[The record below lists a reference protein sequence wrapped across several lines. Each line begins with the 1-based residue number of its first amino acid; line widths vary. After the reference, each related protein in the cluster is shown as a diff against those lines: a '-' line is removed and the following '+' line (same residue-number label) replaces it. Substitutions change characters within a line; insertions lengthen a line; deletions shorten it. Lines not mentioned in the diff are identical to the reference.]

1 MAISRGGTA
10 MKQLGYLSV
19 VLLLLVML
27 PAARTGALEPVKIA
41 EAQTAS
47 PVPRTV
53 TVLVGGGQDTIVLDS
68 FFPQTVRVRVGDT
81 VVWKFNGD
89 ETHHFHTVTFFGGP
103 FDGPQRAVVGGGP
116 GEVIPPGAVP
126 VPGGQPGERMRN
138 PVRAWPTR
146 KPAAPIETYDGTTY
160 VNSGEMRMHPRT
172 TGMPAFE
179 TFSLTFTKPGTYRYV
194 CAAHPH
200 MQGTIE
206 VVPAEAVDVPIQAEI
221 DKQAKAEAAHLL
233 ALIDKAKGLGKTVR
247 SEPGPHGT
255 TFWFVRA
262 GAFDT
267 SGEMRGQLFDF
278 LPKHLTVKAGD
289 TVIWESV
296 DIHTITFNPMPPAPD
311 PHIVKAQADGP
322 PLLLENPK
330 VFQLSKPAHVYD
342 PAQYFN
348 SALLGMTQ
356 ARGTSW
362 ALTFDTPGVYEYFC
376 ALHEPM
382 GMKGT
387 ITVVPH

>member
-1 MAISRGGTA
+1 MN
-10 MKQLGYLSV
+10 QLGSLSI
-19 VLLLLVML
+19 VLLLLVVL
-27 PAARTGALEPVKIA
+27 PAALPGSLAPVKMA
-41 EAQTAS
+41 EAQQANAA
-47 PVPRTV
+47 PRTV

-68 FFPQTVRVRVGDT
+68 FFPQTLRVRVGDT

-89 ETHHFHTVTFFGGP
+89 ENHHFHTVTFFGGP
-103 FDGPQRAVVGGGP
+103 FPGPKRAVAGGGP
-116 GEVIPPGAVP
+116 GEFIPPGGLP
-126 VPGGQPGERMRN
+126 VPGGKPEERMRN

-146 KPAAPIETYDGTTY
+146 KAGAPVETYDGTTY
-160 VNSGEMRMHPRT
+160 VNSGEMRMRPRVP
-172 TGMPAFE
+172 GMPAYQ
-179 TFSLTFTKPGTYRYV
+179 TFSVTFTRPGVYRYV
-194 CAAHPH
+194 CAVHSH

-206 VVPAEAVDVPIQAEI
+206 VVPADVAGIPSQAEM
-221 DKQAKAEAAHLL
+221 DTQAKAEADHLL
-233 ALIDKAKGLGKTVR
+233 ALIERARGLGKTIR
-247 SEPGPHGT
+247 SEPGPNGT

-278 LPKHLTVKAGD
+278 LPKNLTVKAGD

-296 DIHTITFNPMPPAPD
+296 DIHTITFNPVPPAPD
-311 PHIVKAQADGP
+311 PFIVKSQPDGP

-330 VFQLSKPAHVYD
+330 VFQPSKPAQVYE

-348 SALLGMTQ
+348 SALIGMTNP
-356 ARGTSW
+356 RGTSW
-362 ALTFDTPGVYEYFC
+362 ALTFDQPGVYEYIC

-387 ITVVPH
+387 ITVVPR